1 MTPPAPWS
9 PTAHAFAQHQ
19 FSHVVNFWKQSR
31 QASFRLEA
39 LPGGRAV
46 LNLTFQLP
54 PASEVIP
61 PPAYVSPVPR
71 QRPIQPLFPHG
82 YFPQGSGGV
91 DSKTKK
97 TGKKSSSRQRKSYR
111 RSVLHKAA
119 LATHSLPPPKNGSL
133 RQAAQACVQRL
144 QVPLSPQTSSPESAF
159 PLQVA
164 LSPQTS
170 SPGPTSPLAKR
181 IREDIHVFESEV
193 ESPEKEVLRSPFFPE
208 NSPAPL
214 SPCLKSIPSP
224 KHLVFTP
231 VSREDVEVVENESEH
246 VENERDLV
254 DYESDL
260 EKLEEDAAA
269 GKSDLEEGAVA
280 GKSYL
285 EEGSGKSD
293 LEEVNK
299 SAKVVIS
306 PPYLCYNC
314 GLEGHFARE
323 CPFEKPKYC
332 CYSCSNL
339 RRPRALC
346 QRLQRRLRDCDK

>member
-1 MTPPAPWS
+1 M
-9 PTAHAFAQHQ
+9 
-19 FSHVVNFWKQSR
+19 
-31 QASFRLEA
+31 
-39 LPGGRAV
+39 
-46 LNLTFQLP
+46 
-54 PASEVIP
+54 
-61 PPAYVSPVPR
+61 
-71 QRPIQPLFPHG
+71 
-82 YFPQGSGGV
+82 
-91 DSKTKK
+91 
-97 TGKKSSSRQRKSYR
+97 
-111 RSVLHKAA
+111 LHKAA

-170 SPGPTSPLAKR
+170 SRGPTSPLAKR

-231 VSREDVEVVENESEH
+231 VPREDVEVVENESEH

-306 PPYLCYNC
+306 PPYLYYNC

-323 CPFEKPKYC
+323 CSFEKPKYC

-346 QRLQRRLRDCDK
+346 QRLRRLDCDK